1 MNCFN
6 FDAEIR
12 KLLVG
17 ISSIFP
23 SGQNVETSPWYCFD
37 LQQCITQLWQGVRA
51 RFNNL
56 LRRSCSA
63 VFCLSSYVCVYTR
76 TPLSFPLSATRCP
89 IQSNR
94 QITRVNNNIYPENA
108 ILRPLLSSPEK
119 NSDLFFCTQ
128 MEVHFLLHL
137 DYFSQKGK
145 LTP

>member
-6 FDAEIR
+6 FDAEIS

-37 LQQCITQLWQGVRA
+37 LQQCITQLGQGVRA

-119 NSDLFFCTQ
+119 NSDLFSAHRWRCIFYCTLII
-128 MEVHFLLHL
+128 FLRKE
-137 DYFSQKGK
+137 S
-145 LTP
+145 